1 MSGMTDLARL
11 LASLR
16 PTLAQGEFVF
26 LSFAGAVYGDESE
39 LEPVASFREDE
50 GLTLI
55 VPRARADAA
64 GLAYDAVFRMITLG
78 VHSSLIA
85 VGLTAAVAQCLA
97 ERGISANVVA
107 AFHHDHVFVPS
118 EVAVPALEALLGLSG
133 EAS

>member
-1 MSGMTDLARL
+1 MTGINNLAVL
-11 LASLR
+11 LQSLR

-26 LSFAGAVYGDESE
+26 LSFAGAVYGNQPE

-64 GLAYDAVFRMITLG
+64 GLAYEAVFRMITLG

-118 EVAVPALEALLGLSG
+118 EVAVPALEALEVLARS
-133 EAS
+133 AR

>member
-1 MSGMTDLARL
+1 MNGITDLVLL

-16 PTLAQGEFVF
+16 PALAEGEFVF
-26 LSFAGAVYGDESE
+26 LSFAGAAYGDQAE
-39 LEPVASFREDE
+39 LEPIASFMEDE

-55 VPRARADAA
+55 VPRRRADAA
-64 GLAYDAVFRMITLG
+64 GLTYEVSFRKITLG

-85 VGLTAAVAQCLA
+85 VGLTQAVAQCLA

-118 EVAVPALEALLGLSG
+118 DVAVPALEALEDLARSCR
-133 EAS
+133 